1 MGNLTY
7 PMSTEEPRY
16 AGRGLADNRH
26 RRGPVEAITMNVG
39 DPLGR
44 CQGERKYGGGN
55 TPRKPPM
62 RQKGVSVAIVVGGR
76 ESRPHGEGPQLARW
90 VRRNPPECEDGAYR
104 SMSGE
109 HSGPQIP
116 LRRRP
121 YAVKAARTVT
131 TGGMEKRAIRN
142 RALSLPTPWGRPC
155 PRLPPAGFDTSTTLR
170 ESGGIWV
177 ENWHV
182 LGRDNLYS
190 RAVTC
195 KVLGKLGGDEETNSN
210 GDESI

>member
-131 TGGMEKRAIRN
+131 TGRDGETGHKEPR
-142 RALSLPTPWGRPC
+142 SVPTHSCRCQQNAKGAVSPIGGGRV
-155 PRLPPAGFDTSTTLR
+155 R
-170 ESGGIWV
+170 
-177 ENWHV
+177 
-182 LGRDNLYS
+182 
-190 RAVTC
+190 
-195 KVLGKLGGDEETNSN
+195 
-210 GDESI
+210 